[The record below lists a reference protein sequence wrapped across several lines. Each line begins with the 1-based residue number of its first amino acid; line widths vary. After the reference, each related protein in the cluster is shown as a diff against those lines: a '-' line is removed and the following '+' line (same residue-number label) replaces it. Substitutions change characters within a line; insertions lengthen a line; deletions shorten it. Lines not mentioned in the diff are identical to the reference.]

1 LKYSPIITSPMKLR
15 RPIACGKYGIDQVAV
30 LLHDEEGSI
39 LIFDLHGNCT
49 TKSLVDMGV
58 GAPSLIQSGPENGL
72 LIVEKVTYSI
82 YFINSKFSASYCLA
96 RLNDSVTAI
105 YFEKRAGLLYC
116 GYKFKGGGIDVY
128 NISIN
133 SGSHNI
139 TFLRNI
145 KTNHAGIEG
154 LCVTS
159 GGIIVYSSIENDSV
173 NIIKEEVEKEVCS
186 HGRGGRGKV
195 RRPGCILELKDSL
208 VVCDRNN
215 YLLQFLN
222 HDGTF
227 SYEIGG
233 KGGGLNN
240 FDLAESATIVLD
252 RLIVADMNNDRI
264 ISFST
269 EGGDPKVLATRKYIP
284 GHLSRPTSIVFHDN
298 KFLVCDRANGIIQIF
313 DSAGTFVKVFPNISK
328 VELVNP
334 TSVGLGRT
342 NESLKIYILE
352 RGSAHINPRI
362 IRYDCDGQFELLS
375 DLKLNDPQGMI
386 ITNEGNV
393 VISDT
398 LNRRAVMLTSDL
410 KFLKDVDLALQSG
423 IELFLCRVPSYAHGL
438 IYFPDHQSGI
448 TLIFNNKLE
457 YSHSI
462 EFNLCKL
469 CLSALRKIVAY
480 KQNLILLG
488 RGEFPV
494 VETDILGNLVEPSAI
509 QKMCQTVTMRNPAD
523 AIALTDDEIVFCDKE
538 NDRVIKYLSLSN
550 SYQIIGA

>member
-1 LKYSPIITSPMKLR
+1 MKLR
-15 RPIACGKYGIDQVAV
+15 RPIACIRYGIDQVAV
-30 LLHDEEGSI
+30 LLRDEEDSI

-49 TKSLVDMGV
+49 KKSLVNMGV
-58 GAPSLIQSGPENGL
+58 GAPSLILSGPENGL
-72 LIVEKVTYSI
+72 LIVEKVSYCI

-96 RLNDSVTAI
+96 RLNNSVTAI

-133 SGSHNI
+133 SGSDNI

-159 GGIIVYSSIENDSV
+159 GGIIVYSSTENDSV

-186 HGRGGRGKV
+186 GGRGGRGKV
-195 RRPGCILELKDSL
+195 RRPGCILDLKDSL

-269 EGGDPKVLATRKYIP
+269 EGGDPKVLAKRKYIP

-298 KFLVCDRANGIIQIF
+298 KFLVCDRANSVIQIF
-313 DSAGTFVKVFPNISK
+313 DLAGAFVKVFPNISK
-328 VELVNP
+328 VKLVNP
-334 TSVGLGRT
+334 TSVGLGRI
-342 NESLKIYILE
+342 NESFKIYILE
-352 RGSAHINPRI
+352 RGSVHINPRI
-362 IRYDCDGQFELLS
+362 IRYDCDGQFEIAS

-393 VISDT
+393 IISDT
-398 LNRRAVMLTSDL
+398 LNRRAVILTSDL

-462 EFNLCKL
+462 KFNLCKL
-469 CLSALRKIVAY
+469 CLSVLRKIVAY

-509 QKMCQTVTMRNPAD
+509 QKMCQMVNMRNPAD

-538 NDRVIKYLSLSN
+538 NDRVIKYLTLSN